1 MLIEQ
6 ITLCLFAFLGGLVDA
21 AVGGGGLVVLPGLL
35 TTLPNTNPAILLGTN
50 KFSSTLGTA
59 TACYRYG
66 FKIKLPWRLLFYL
79 LICAFIGAF
88 IGAGAVDLLP
98 EDGVKPTI
106 LILLIGMLIYT
117 LFKKDFGQ
125 LHAPRILTR
134 RQLIIGL
141 ILAFAIG
148 MYDGFFGPGTG
159 SLLIFLFV
167 RYFQFDFL
175 AASAAGKI
183 INLATNIAALCFFIP
198 ANAVW
203 YSFAI
208 PMAGFSMIGA
218 IVGTRL
224 AIRGGS
230 AFIRKL
236 FIILVSLLIVKL
248 LIKMF

>member
-6 ITLCLFAFLGGLVDA
+6 IILCFFAFFGGLVDA

-35 TTLPNTNPAILLGTN
+35 TVLPNTDPASLLGTN

-66 FKIKLPWRLLFYL
+66 FKIKLPWRLLSYL
-79 LICAFIGAF
+79 LICAFFGAF
-88 IGAGAVDLLP
+88 IGAGAADLLP
-98 EDGVKPTI
+98 QDWVKPAI
-106 LILLIGMLIYT
+106 LILLVAMLIYT

-125 LHAPRILTR
+125 IHAPRILTR
-134 RQLIIGL
+134 RQLLVGL
-141 ILAFAIG
+141 LLTFAIG
-148 MYDGFFGPGTG
+148 LYDGFFGPGTG

-175 AASAAGKI
+175 AASAASKI

-198 ANAVW
+198 ASAVW
-203 YSFAI
+203 YDFAI
-208 PMAGFSMIGA
+208 PMAIFSMIGA
-218 IVGTRL
+218 VIGTQL
-224 AIRGGS
+224 AMHGGS

-236 FIILVSLLIVKL
+236 FIVLVSILIVKL